1 MSEAKVKKPARK
13 VRSAVTGRYVDPAAA
28 KVNPRETVVE
38 TDEAA
43 RLRKAILRAVRI
55 LRDALG

>member
-1 MSEAKVKKPARK
+1 MSKAKKPARK

-28 KVNPRETVVE
+28 KANPRETVIE

-43 RLRKAILRAVRI
+43 RLREAIRRVIRI